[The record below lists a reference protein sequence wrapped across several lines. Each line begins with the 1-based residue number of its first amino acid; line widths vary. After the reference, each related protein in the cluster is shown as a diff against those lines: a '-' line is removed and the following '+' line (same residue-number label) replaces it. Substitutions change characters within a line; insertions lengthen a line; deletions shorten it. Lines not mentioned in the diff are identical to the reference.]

1 MGLFMSFEMNQIFR
15 TSVLILLKVNTAK
28 VVLKVRINIKKDK
41 ADKHL

>member
-1 MGLFMSFEMNQIFR
+1 MSFEMNQFFR